1 MGLSTVRHLKQQV
14 ESELRSNILDFWCK
28 YTPDNENGGFYG
40 YISAD
45 HNTDPRADKASVLN
59 ARILWTF
66 SAACRFYNENKYRD
80 MAARAYEYIRDH
92 FINREHMGV
101 YWMLDYKGAPKDTKN
116 QVYANAFTVYAL
128 SEYYRAFR
136 DSAAL
141 ELAISLYE
149 SLDRNAKDMRY
160 GGYLEAL
167 ACDWSPL
174 ADMSR
179 SSRDMNVPKSMNTH
193 LHMLEA

>member
-101 YWMLDYKGAPKDTKN
+101 YWMLDYKGAPKDTKIRSMPTPSP
-116 QVYANAFTVYAL
+116 YMPCLSITVH
-128 SEYYRAFR
+128 S
-136 DSAAL
+136 
-141 ELAISLYE
+141 
-149 SLDRNAKDMRY
+149 
-160 GGYLEAL
+160 GT
-167 ACDWSPL
+167 
-174 ADMSR
+174 
-179 SSRDMNVPKSMNTH
+179 VPPWNWQSVCTNRWNGMQKT
-193 LHMLEA
+193 